1 MDKRQAPNAPSNNN
15 TKLYEHKRPGN
26 YLHQMLNSPKGFVMP
41 LCFTLRIRRI
51 INLTDVND
59 KDVVR
64 GTSNAVLH
72 ADAGQTKDISMCI

>member
-1 MDKRQAPNAPSNNN
+1 
-15 TKLYEHKRPGN
+15 
-26 YLHQMLNSPKGFVMP
+26 MLNSPKGFVMP

-59 KDVVR
+59 KDVVW